1 MGDLFPKGSNPE
13 DCQTSAGAQAIGDR
27 LMAMGN
33 ARFDDADGEFG
44 VGSSF
49 SAASAFNKAARYYER
64 AEELRKQ
71 GK

>member
-13 DCQTSAGAQAIGDR
+13 DWQTSAEAQAIGDR
-27 LMAMGN
+27 LMSMGN
-33 ARFDDADGEFG
+33 ARFNDADGEIG
-44 VGSSF
+44 IGSSF
-49 SAASAFNKAARYYER
+49 SAASAFNEATRYYER